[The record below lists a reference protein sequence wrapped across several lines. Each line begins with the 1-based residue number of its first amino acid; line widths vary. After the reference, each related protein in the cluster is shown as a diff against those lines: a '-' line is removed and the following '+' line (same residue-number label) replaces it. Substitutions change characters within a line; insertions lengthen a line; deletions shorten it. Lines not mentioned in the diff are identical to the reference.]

1 MKDNETINNFEY
13 LVKHLSIA
21 METLNTKACYV
32 VSELKQSKSETTIE
46 ELKKSYSILYAKI
59 KDWYKKY
66 QTTGDILQIGLKEY
80 DWVSKEASYILD
92 ECTFIDGLYAEAI
105 EFTIA
110 CIGAEMCDAIRKGGK
125 PNE

>member
-46 ELKKSYSILYAKI
+46 ELKKSYSIYMQK
-59 KDWYKKY
+59 
-66 QTTGDILQIGLKEY
+66 
-80 DWVSKEASYILD
+80 
-92 ECTFIDGLYAEAI
+92 
-105 EFTIA
+105 
-110 CIGAEMCDAIRKGGK
+110 
-125 PNE
+125 